1 MHESPFC
8 PVAQS
13 KCSKETFACAGEHD
27 EPAGVVRKQLHNLL
41 RVWTIVADAQAAL
54 VRRMMF
60 LQGCNLLGPEGVTTR
75 AARTMFVKVNLDDE
89 LFEQSDSDNDATE
102 LVFEEFQE
110 VVVRLADDI
119 WGADSQTKAPEPV
132 VKGDLATE
140 EAKLAWFESLGKMFE
155 WFVNEELTPRALKK
169 GKYK

>member
-1 MHESPFC
+1 
-8 PVAQS
+8 
-13 KCSKETFACAGEHD
+13 
-27 EPAGVVRKQLHNLL
+27 
-41 RVWTIVADAQAAL
+41 
-54 VRRMMF
+54 MMF

-132 VKGDLATE
+132 VKGDLETE
-140 EAKLAWFESLGKMFE
+140 EGKLAWFESLGEMFE

>member
-1 MHESPFC
+1 MC
-8 PVAQS
+8 
-13 KCSKETFACAGEHD
+13 
-27 EPAGVVRKQLHNLL
+27 
-41 RVWTIVADAQAAL
+41 ADAQAAL

-119 WGADSQTKAPEPV
+119 WGADSQTKAPEPG
-132 VKGDLATE
+132 VKGDLETE
-140 EAKLAWFESLGKMFE
+140 EGKLAWFESLGKMFE